1 MAAEATLIHA
11 DDGHR
16 ATVRVPIEHAD
27 EGAVPLEMVS
37 SDGAEYTLL
46 LSPQGALQ
54 VARALIA
61 AVEGS
66 GAMELAKE
74 ALEPA

>member
-1 MAAEATLIHA
+1 MTEGTLIHA
-11 DDGHR
+11 DEGHR
-16 ATVRVPIEHAD
+16 AIVLVPVEHAD
-27 EGAVPLEMVS
+27 EGTVPLEIVS
-37 SDGAEYTLL
+37 SDGAEYAL

-54 VARALIA
+54 VAMALIA

-74 ALEPA
+74 VLEGR